1 MELAHLSQFAYY
13 FYLFMYVCMYVVV
26 GQPLLNYI
34 TLIFVISSSIFL
46 FIYRLTLIVG
56 MGKWNEREEENNDE
70 TDRDSRPNITD
81 IYRERADKKDRR
93 ERKKLRLRNC
103 DHM

>member
-1 MELAHLSQFAYY
+1 
-13 FYLFMYVCMYVVV
+13 
-26 GQPLLNYI
+26 
-34 TLIFVISSSIFL
+34 
-46 FIYRLTLIVG
+46 

-81 IYRERADKKDRR
+81 IYRERADKKEKR

>member
-13 FYLFMYVCMYVVV
+13 YFLFMYVCMDVV

-46 FIYRLTLIVG
+46 FIYQLTLIVG
-56 MGKWNEREEENNDE
+56 MGKWNQREEENKDE

-81 IYRERADKKDRR
+81 RQ
-93 ERKKLRLRNC
+93 RKSE
-103 DHM
+103 